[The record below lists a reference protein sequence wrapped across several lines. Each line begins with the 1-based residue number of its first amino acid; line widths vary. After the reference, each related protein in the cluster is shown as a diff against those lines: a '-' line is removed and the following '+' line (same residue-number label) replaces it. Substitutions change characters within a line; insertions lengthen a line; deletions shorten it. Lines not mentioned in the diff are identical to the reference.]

1 MTLLANTVRVPGT
14 SQADQGAKG
23 TDTPMARRV
32 PDLIVTRLEWLP
44 AGGEVRESLR
54 LLDPTPLFMP
64 GGRMRGA
71 PMASDGVVERPGGGV
86 TESVPATFVFTETA
100 PAKGIFRSS
109 LPNSPA
115 GAAERVA
122 SSRWFEGM
130 ARTDGEATSPGSD
143 HMAGAR
149 MDVFQQGAAT
159 PLAGIELPAEPVL
172 EAELWQPIELS
183 VLVNAAGAVTSPVV
197 MAGSGVGEI
206 DDRVR
211 VLVKQD
217 LLPRL
222 RLRPGVYR
230 LVVGP

>member
-14 SQADQGAKG
+14 SQAEQGAKG
-23 TDTPMARRV
+23 TDTPMERRV
-32 PDLIVTRLEWLP
+32 PDLIVTRLDWLP

-64 GGRMRGA
+64 GDRMRGA
-71 PMASDGVVERPGGGV
+71 AMASDGVVERPGGGV
-86 TESVPATFVFTETA
+86 TESVPATFVFAETA
-100 PAKGIFRSS
+100 PARGVFRSS

-130 ARTDGEATSPGSD
+130 ARTDGGVSPGSD
-143 HMAGAR
+143 HAAGAR
-149 MDVFQQGAAT
+149 MDVFLQGAAT
-159 PLAGIELPAEPVL
+159 PLAGIELPAEPAL

-183 VLVNAAGAVTSPVV
+183 VLVNAVGAVTAPVV

-211 VLVKQD
+211 VLVKQE